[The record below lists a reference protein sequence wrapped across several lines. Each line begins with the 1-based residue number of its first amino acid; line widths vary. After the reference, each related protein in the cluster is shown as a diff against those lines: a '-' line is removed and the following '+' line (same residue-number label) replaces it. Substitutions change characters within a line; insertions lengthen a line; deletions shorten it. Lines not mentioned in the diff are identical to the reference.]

1 MEAETIQTTRTL
13 PGENKNKN
21 DDSDAPRSGGGESEF
36 QQEQEQEQEQEQQ
49 QQPPE
54 SATNVARAYIPSIA
68 PSVPK
73 GTATILLVFTTWV
86 MLYCVLGDVLLP
98 NVNQNNVVVIPG
110 GAVFSLIFIWA
121 AAHVGATLAKLINVP
136 PLLGMLLSGLC
147 LRNVPG
153 GLVEALPKE
162 WSSATRAA
170 GLSVILMRSGLE
182 LDLVAFKRVGLA
194 AARLTVMPGL
204 SEAIV
209 TGFVATALFNL
220 SVPLGL
226 SLGFILA
233 AVSPAVVVGGMF
245 DLQARGYGVAKGI
258 PSLVVAA
265 ASFDDVVAITGY
277 TIMKSFAIQSNDH
290 NNLGWTIMHGP
301 TDVALGIIVGSFA
314 GYVILGATAIWNKPW
329 KRSLLTFELGMAMMF
344 LGRKYDF
351 SGGGAMASLAMGITA
366 NKAWTTGRCPIP
378 TFALPIPINPFK
390 RDRFS
395 LGPRP
400 ELAHS
405 VEVDLSRAWRT
416 LFQPLLFGVIGS
428 AVKFADLTASTI
440 PKSVLLLFIGLCV
453 RLPVAYLAVGGGDLN
468 LKERAFVALSW
479 LPKATVQAALAS
491 DPLES
496 ILKSK
501 SGEENY
507 DEWVKWGNDILT
519 TAVFSI
525 ILTAPVGMLIISNLG
540 PKWLN
545 LDTNKQQFTDVAP
558 GSSMSEDKKGDGK
571 DEDDGRRE
579 LMRDGVGN
587 IMTPSSVNGK
597 RGGSMDDSPSGR
609 RNSFAGEVVSK
620 IASMV
625 SSRNPSARHTPF
637 EQSDDDNDNDDNNDN
652 NDNNEDVD
660 GWGEY
665 EVRVGDMSPPGEK
678 QGKKKKKRVVLP
690 RTTSAV
696 FKKHMSIIGNMEDSI
711 QDEHQRREFAIAK
724 MGVEAILKEH
734 MPRDSEI
741 ETAGA
746 FFRKT
751 SVAEGKMDLAELE
764 ELGVDTSEMVENLAP
779 TTNGGGD
786 VASGDTPTRPSDYD
800 TRKSPSGR
808 RSPPPLQQV
817 KEENDPSNNV

>member
-1 MEAETIQTTRTL
+1 MESTDGDEDARIDAERASD
-13 PGENKNKN
+13 E
-21 DDSDAPRSGGGESEF
+21 DDALQRE
-36 QQEQEQEQEQEQQ
+36 
-49 QQPPE
+49 PPE

-73 GTATILLVFTTWV
+73 GTATILLVCITWV
-86 MLYCVLGDVLLP
+86 MLYSILGDILLP
-98 NVNQNNVVVIPG
+98 NVNDNIIIPG
-110 GAVFSLIFIWA
+110 GAVFSLIFIWV
-121 AAHVGATLAKLINVP
+121 AAHVGATVAKFVNVP
-136 PLLGMLLSGLC
+136 PLLGMLLSGLL

-153 GLVEALPKE
+153 GLVEALPNE

-204 SEAIV
+204 SEAIA
-209 TGFVATALFNL
+209 TGFVATALFDL

-277 TIMKSFAIQSNDH
+277 TIMKAIAIRSGDNH
-290 NNLGWTIMHGP
+290 NLGWTIMHGP
-301 TDVALGIIVGSFA
+301 TDVALGILVGSFA

-366 NKAWTTGRCPIP
+366 NRAWTTGRCPIP
-378 TFALPIPINPFK
+378 TFTLPIPINPFK
-390 RDRFS
+390 RNRFS

-405 VEVDLSRAWRT
+405 VEVHLSRAWRT

-440 PKSVLLLFIGLCV
+440 PKSVLLLFIGLCI

-507 DEWVKWGNDILT
+507 DEWVRWGNDILT

-540 PKWLN
+540 PKWLH
-545 LDTNKQQFTDVAP
+545 LDTHKQQFTDVTL
-558 GSSMSEDKKGDGK
+558 SELSMNDSKYDNDGK
-571 DEDDGRRE
+571 SHREE
-579 LMRDGVGN
+579 LMRDGDGN
-587 IMTPSSVNGK
+587 IMMPSSSMDNSNK
-597 RGGSMDDSPSGR
+597 RAGSMDESPSVR

-620 IASMV
+620 LASMV
-625 SSRNPSARHTPF
+625 SSRNSSARHTPF
-637 EQSDDDNDNDDNNDN
+637 EHSDDDNDNDDVVN
-652 NDNNEDVD
+652 NNEDND
-660 GWGEY
+660 
-665 EVRVGDMSPPGEK
+665 
-678 QGKKKKKRVVLP
+678 KKKDRVVLP
-690 RTTSAV
+690 RSTSAV
-696 FKKHMSIIGNMEDSI
+696 FNKHMSVISNMEDNI
-711 QDEHQRREFAIAK
+711 QDENQRREFAIAK

-734 MPRDSEI
+734 MPRDLEI

-751 SVAEGKMDLAELE
+751 SVAEGRMELDELE
-764 ELGVDTSEMVENLAP
+764 ELGVDTSEMVDCNVGE
-779 TTNGGGD
+779 GGD
-786 VASGDTPTRPSDYD
+786 TASPGGAGRPRDYD
-800 TRKSPSGR
+800 NRKSPSGR

-817 KEENDPSNNV
+817 KEEGDPSNNV

>member
-1 MEAETIQTTRTL
+1 MEDNNNNNNNNSNTTDVVL
-13 PGENKNKN
+13 N
-21 DDSDAPRSGGGESEF
+21 DASHHH
-36 QQEQEQEQEQEQQ
+36 QEQQ
-49 QQPPE
+49 QEQPPE
-54 SATNVARAYIPSIA
+54 TATNIARAYIPSIA

-73 GTATILLVFTTWV
+73 GTATILLVFITWV
-86 MLYCVLGDVLLP
+86 MLYCVLGDILLP
-98 NVNQNNVVVIPG
+98 NVNSEEKDNIVIPG

-121 AAHVGATLAKLINVP
+121 AAHVGATMAKFMNVP

-204 SEAIV
+204 SEAVV
-209 TGFVATALFNL
+209 TGLVATALFNL

-277 TIMKSFAIQSNDH
+277 TIMKSFAIQSDDH

-301 TDVALGIIVGSFA
+301 TDVALGIVVGSFA

-378 TFALPIPINPFK
+378 TFSLPVPINPFK
-390 RDRFS
+390 RNRFS

-440 PKSVLLLFIGLCV
+440 PKSMLLLFIGLCI

-540 PKWLN
+540 PKWLQ
-545 LDTNKQQFTDVAP
+545 LDTNNQQFTDVAP
-558 GSSMSEDKKGDGK
+558 GSSMSEDKKDD
-571 DEDDGRRE
+571 DEGRGE
-579 LMRDGVGN
+579 LMRGSDGN
-587 IMTPSSVNGK
+587 IMTPSSADGK
-597 RGGSMDDSPSGR
+597 RGGSMDDSPSVR

-637 EQSDDDNDNDDNNDN
+637 DQSDDENDDNDNNDDA
-652 NDNNEDVD
+652 D
-660 GWGEY
+660 GWGDY
-665 EVRVGDMSPPGEK
+665 ENRVGDISPPGGGK
-678 QGKKKKKRVVLP
+678 QDKKKKKKVMLP

-696 FKKHMSIIGNMEDSI
+696 FKKHMSIIANMEESI
-711 QDEHQRREFAIAK
+711 QDENQRREFAIAK

-764 ELGVDTSEMVENLAP
+764 ELGVDTSEMVENLAAA
-779 TTNGGGD
+779 NGGD
-786 VASGDTPTRPSDYD
+786 VGDGDTSSRPSDYD

-808 RSPPPLQQV
+808 RSPVPLQQV
-817 KEENDPSNNV
+817 KEEDDPSNNV